1 MLSDREVE
9 VLTQW
14 LICDSKKEAAAA
26 LFISDATVN
35 THLARI
41 RAKYDEA
48 GRPAATKIALLIRAI
63 EDGYITLN
71 QIAQSVGGNLAATP
85 VADAP
90 VEPTIPMAVGA
101 ERVAPVPPV
110 GRPGQVAPVGQV
122 AQSGTIGQVAQS
134 GQAGQLPC
142 RSVDGVRRDRT
153 VRYLTPRSEPSRRA

>member
-41 RAKYDEA
+41 RAKYDDA

-85 VADAP
+85 VADVPVAP
-90 VEPTIPMAVGA
+90 PAPSAMPMAVGS
-101 ERVAPVPPV
+101 ERVAPVAPV
-110 GRPGQVAPVGQV
+110 GHPGQVAQV
-122 AQSGTIGQVAQS
+122 APVAQT
-134 GQAGQLPC
+134 GQPAC
-142 RSVDGVRRDRT
+142 RSVDSVRRDRT
-153 VRYLTPRSEPSRRA
+153 VRYLTPRSQPSRRA

>member
-41 RAKYDEA
+41 RAKYDDA

-85 VADAP
+85 VADVPVAP
-90 VEPTIPMAVGA
+90 PAPTAPSAMPMAVGS
-101 ERVAPVPPV
+101 ERVAPVGPV
-110 GRPGQVAPVGQV
+110 GHPGQVAQV
-122 AQSGTIGQVAQS
+122 AAVA
-134 GQAGQLPC
+134 QAGQPAC
-142 RSVDGVRRDRT
+142 RSVDSVRRDRT
-153 VRYLTPRSEPSRRA
+153 VRYLTPRSQPSRRA